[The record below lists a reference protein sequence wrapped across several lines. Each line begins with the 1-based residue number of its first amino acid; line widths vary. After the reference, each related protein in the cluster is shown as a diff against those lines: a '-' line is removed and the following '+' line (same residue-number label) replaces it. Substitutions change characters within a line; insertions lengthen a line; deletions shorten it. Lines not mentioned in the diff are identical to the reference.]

1 MKSKAKFIAAA
12 GVLTA
17 LALALSLA
25 ERMFPIGILIP
36 VPGVKLGLA
45 NIVTLFALFYM
56 GPVPAFSIL
65 VLRCLLASVFSGIS
79 SLAFSLA
86 GGILAF
92 LAMFALKA
100 GYGRWFSL
108 FGVSMGGA
116 VMHNIGQILIAS
128 AVLGN
133 AVIFS
138 YLPLLLITGLVT
150 GFGTAAVC
158 LPVMNAI
165 GKNAVLKANFPYAY
179 GRNKT

>member
-1 MKSKAKFIAAA
+1 VASKAKKVAIA
-12 GVLTA
+12 GVLIA

-25 ERMFPIGILIP
+25 ERLFPIGILIP

-56 GPVPAFSIL
+56 GPSVAFVVL

-86 GGILAF
+86 GGILAYA
-92 LAMFALKA
+92 AMLALKS
-100 GYGRWFSL
+100 GYGRHFSL

-116 VMHNIGQILIAS
+116 VLHNIGQILIA
-128 AVLGN
+128 AAILGN
-133 AVIFS
+133 AIIFS
-138 YLPLLLITGLVT
+138 YLPFLLITGLVT

-165 GKNAVLKANFPYAY
+165 DSNEGLKKSFPYAFKY
-179 GRNKT
+179 R